1 MLIALDQ
8 HHLEP
13 ISVLLGAYEYR
24 LASIRANVAMQQ
36 RLWAGLGLQ
45 EVCLPEAKQAE
56 A

>member
-1 MLIALDQ
+1 MLMGLDQ
-8 HHLEP
+8 HPLEP
-13 ISVLLGAYEYR
+13 ISVLLGTHEYR

-36 RLWAGLGLQ
+36 RLLAGLGIQ